1 MNEMLLD
8 PVIVFCIQQNPTEEE
23 GPDKRK
29 TIGLRSNF
37 SLPDLTQD
45 IEELNSKNLVK
56 EEISNGLRSNFS
68 LPDLTQDTEKPKA
81 EEFNNSSNRPVS
93 RWSRGLQAK
102 LTKLEIPKKNDS
114 FQILPAG
121 PSCCTYPADSPLE
134 GYETAEESILTE
146 QEFIVNRQNLEEEDE
161 EPVSKETI
169 IRRINSHRRS
179 KSYQLGQHL
188 TSKWTTGAGPRIG
201 CMRDYPS
208 ELRFRVLEQANL
220 SPRSSSHISPKRTP
234 RFSPRVS
241 TPTILCRESST
252 GRKSSLVLEQVM
264 PSQTV
269 AP

>member
-8 PVIVFCIQQNPTEEE
+8 PVLVFCIQKNPTEEE
-23 GPDKRK
+23 GPDKEK

-68 LPDLTQDTEKPKA
+68 LPDLTQDTEKRKA
-81 EEFNNSSNRPVS
+81 KECNNSSSRPVS

-102 LTKLEIPKKNDS
+102 LTKLEIPKRDDS
-114 FQILPAG
+114 FEILPAG

-134 GYETAEESILTE
+134 GYETAEESFLTE
-146 QEFIVNRQNLEEEDE
+146 QEFIVNRQNPEEEDE

-220 SPRSSSHISPKRTP
+220 SPRSSPHISPKSTP

-241 TPTILCRESST
+241 TPTILCRESSA